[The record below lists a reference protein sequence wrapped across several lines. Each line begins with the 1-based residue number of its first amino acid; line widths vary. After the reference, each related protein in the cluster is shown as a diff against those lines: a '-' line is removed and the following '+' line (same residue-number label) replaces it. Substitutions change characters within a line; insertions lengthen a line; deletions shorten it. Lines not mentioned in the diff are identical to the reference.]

1 MNSIGPLTL
10 LTALPIAGAVLVL
23 ILKRAQKLSRAVAIV
38 IAVAALLATLVLW
51 ARFDSAAPGMQFQ
64 EVHTWAPSVGLTY
77 HVGVDGLGILLLVLS
92 AVVVLMSLAAS
103 WRNASHG
110 PVYFALVLLLEAGL
124 FGTFTALNFLHWFI
138 FWELTLLPA
147 FFLVRLWGGP
157 QRGRASV
164 QFFFYTMVG
173 SVALLLA
180 FLALYLATGTYDFT
194 TLAQMAQ
201 NGGLAAALQQNL
213 HWGGWSG
220 GHIALILFWA
230 VFLGFAVKTPVVPF
244 HGWLP
249 DTYSEASSETTM
261 LLTGAMS
268 KMGIFGFLRILLPI
282 FPAQMQEMLTPLL
295 WLAVA
300 SIVLPAFAA
309 WRQKDLK
316 RTFAY
321 SSVNHLGYCVLG
333 VCVAAK
339 LTGVDP
345 SLAIEKSAALTG
357 VLLQIFSHGLTAA
370 ALFWFVALLERRSGG
385 LRGLEDFG
393 GLRKIVPVFCGL
405 MGIAIFASLGLP
417 GLNGFPAEFLI
428 FKGAFPLAG
437 WAATIALL
445 GLLLTAVFLLG
456 ILQKVFFGPL
466 GKGQLETKTD
476 TNSSSLPAAMRDLS
490 TTERFALA
498 PAIALMFVLG
508 LYPQLIAGK
517 MAGTVTQWTTPAT
530 SATEAYKTTAPKHNA
545 ARLEAASGAWLIHR
559 KAQTGKAQVAD

>member
-1 MNSIGPLTL
+1 MNGIGPLTL
-10 LTALPIAGAVLVL
+10 LTALPIAGALIVLAL
-23 ILKRAQKLSRAVAIV
+23 NRAEKLARMIAM
-38 IAVAALLATLVLW
+38 AVAAAALVATLALW
-51 ARFDSAAPGMQFQ
+51 ARFDSAAAGMQFV
-64 EVHTWAPSVGLTY
+64 EMHAWAPSVGLTY
-77 HVGVDGLGILLLVLS
+77 HVGVDGLGLLLLVLS

-103 WRNASHG
+103 WKNEKHG
-110 PVYFALVLLLEAGL
+110 PVYFALALLLEAGL

-138 FWELTLLPA
+138 YWELTLLPA
-147 FFLVRLWGGP
+147 FFLVRLWGGS
-157 QRGRASV
+157 QRAKASV
-164 QFFFYTMVG
+164 QFFFYTMIG
-173 SVALLLA
+173 SIALLIA
-180 FLALYLATGTYDFT
+180 FLAIYLATGTYDFV

-220 GHIALILFWA
+220 QQIGLVLFWA
-230 VFLGFAVKTPVVPF
+230 AFLGFAVKTPVVPF

-249 DTYSEASSETTM
+249 ATYAEASSETTM

-268 KMGIFGFLRILLPI
+268 KMGVYGFLRILLPI
-282 FPAQMQEMLTPLL
+282 FPVQMQEMLTPLL

-333 VCVAAK
+333 VVVAARF
-339 LTGVDP
+339 TGVD
-345 SLAIEKSAALTG
+345 LTLGIEKSAVLTG

-393 GLRKIVPVFCGL
+393 GLRKVVPVFCGL
-405 MGIAIFASLGLP
+405 MGISIFASLGLP

-466 GKGQLETKTD
+466 GKGQSATEID
-476 TNSSSLPAAMRDLS
+476 TNTERGRVTEPMADLS
-490 TTERFALA
+490 TMERFAVA

-517 MAGTVTQWTTPAT
+517 MAGTVTQWTTPAPT
-530 SATEAYKTTAPKHNA
+530 VDLLNGTQAKASQPYALGTAVRP
-545 ARLEAASGAWLIHR
+545 
-559 KAQTGKAQVAD
+559 AQVKGKVAN